1 MSMRPVLLSIL
12 LTLPAAQL
20 SLAAPAEPVKPT
32 PRKPLSRVEL
42 RECIVQ
48 EQELGQ
54 RHSSLQQAQ
63 DAHLASSAKLS
74 ADAMDLSRIL
84 RSLDSSD
91 EVAVNS
97 YNKRNTAR
105 NAEVESHNRRS
116 AALNAALADLQS
128 SEADYVAACVSRPFL
143 KADEDAVL
151 KELGIKERRFDKE
164 PRQSPARPP
173 GNFDS

>member
-1 MSMRPVLLSIL
+1 MRPVLFSIL
-12 LTLPAAQL
+12 LTLPAAQF
-20 SLAAPAEPVKPT
+20 SLAAPSEPAKPT
-32 PRKPLSRVEL
+32 PRKTLSRSEL
-42 RECIVQ
+42 RDCIVR
-48 EQELGQ
+48 EEELGQ

-74 ADAMDLSRIL
+74 ADAMELSRIL
-84 RSLDSSD
+84 RSLDAND

-105 NAEVESHNRRS
+105 NAEVDSHNRRS
-116 AALNAALADLQS
+116 AALNAAVADLQS

-151 KELGIKERRFDKE
+151 KELGIKERRHDKE
-164 PRQSPARPP
+164 PRPSPSRPP